1 VSERGE
7 VSRRGEV
14 SGRGEL
20 DRFEAVLFDAGDTLI
35 RLSGSG
41 ETLLH
46 RAAATLGV
54 QPLDPEEVAHV
65 WRRVLER
72 SSTAEELAKGRDLS
86 NARHREVW
94 TALYEA
100 AGCERL
106 AGGLSG
112 ELYSLTVSPESW
124 EAFPD
129 TLPTLQALRDRGRR
143 VGVVSDTGFDL
154 RPAMD
159 RLGLSPLLDTVVMS
173 FEYGVCKPASKVF
186 LTACDQMRVRPERTL
201 MVGDNPLTDSGA
213 VAAGMCVF
221 LLPRPAKNGPRG
233 LGHVLSLV

>member
-1 VSERGE
+1 VN
-7 VSRRGEV
+7 
-14 SGRGEL
+14 
-20 DRFEAVLFDAGDTLI
+20 RFRAVLFDAGDTLI

-41 ETLLH
+41 EVLLN
-46 RAAATLGV
+46 RAAEALGTDGL
-54 QPLDPEEVAHV
+54 PPAEVTAV
-65 WRRVLER
+65 WRRVLDR
-72 SSTAEELAKGRDLS
+72 AGTAEELAKGRDLS
-86 NARHREVW
+86 TDRHHEVW
-94 TALYEA
+94 TALYSA

-106 AGGLSG
+106 APGLS
-112 ELYSLTVSPESW
+112 EALYALTVDARSW

-129 TLPTLQALRDRGRR
+129 TLPTLRELRARGVP

-159 RLGLSPLLDTVVMS
+159 RLGLSRWVDTVVMS
-173 FEYGVCKPASKVF
+173 FEHGACKPAPTTF
-186 LTACDQMRVRPERTL
+186 LTAAAQLGVEPADIL

-221 LLPRPAKNGPRG
+221 LLPRPAATGPRG

>member
-1 VSERGE
+1 VSE
-7 VSRRGEV
+7 
-14 SGRGEL
+14 
-20 DRFEAVLFDAGDTLI
+20 FEAVLFDAGDTLI

-46 RAAATLGV
+46 QAAEALSV
-54 QPLDPEEVAHV
+54 DPLDPEEVARA
-65 WRRVLER
+65 WQRVLDR
-72 SSTAEELAKGRDLS
+72 SSTADELAKGRDLS

-94 TALYEA
+94 VALYQA

-106 AGGLSG
+106 APGLS
-112 ELYSLTVSPESW
+112 EKLYELTVCAESW

-129 TLPTLQALRDRGRR
+129 SLPTLRALHDRGLR

-159 RLGLSPLLDTVVMS
+159 RLGLSPFVDTVVMS
-173 FEYGVCKPASKVF
+173 FEYGVCKPAARVF
-186 LTACDQMRVRPERTL
+186 LTACELLDVNPERTL

-213 VAAGMCVF
+213 VAAGMYAF
-221 LLPRPAKNGPRG
+221 LLPPPTKTGPRG